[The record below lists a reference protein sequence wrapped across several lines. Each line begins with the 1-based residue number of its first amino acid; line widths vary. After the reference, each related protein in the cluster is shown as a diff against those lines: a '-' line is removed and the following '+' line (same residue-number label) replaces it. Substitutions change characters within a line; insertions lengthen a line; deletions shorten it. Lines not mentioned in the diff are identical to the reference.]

1 MNLIINL
8 CIEYILIVF
17 VFFFNRKDENLNFK
31 FKCGELSVVENNLV
45 IEDIV
50 VEGELNEDDFKVLY
64 K

>member
-1 MNLIINL
+1 M
-8 CIEYILIVF
+8 YV
-17 VFFFNRKDENLNFK
+17 FFNRKDENLNFK